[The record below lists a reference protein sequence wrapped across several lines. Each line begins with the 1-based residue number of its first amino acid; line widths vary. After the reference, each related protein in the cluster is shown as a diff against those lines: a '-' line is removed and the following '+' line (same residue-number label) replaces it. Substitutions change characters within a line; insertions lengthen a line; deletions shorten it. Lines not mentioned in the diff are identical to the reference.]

1 MKLSHAGHIPWL
13 VKSVSVSHVD
23 IQSDPIT
30 PKIIPSPQ
38 SNDLHNIT
46 DTSTH
51 RHTKTPTHQ
60 DAVQDEALQ
69 HLRFI
74 RCDSESLTQE
84 PRTQTRRARKS
95 LRTMLGSL
103 SQPASGREERVQRD
117 RMHVLQIQ
125 DERVRLPKS
134 RTKGDKGPVSRSQLQ
149 ASQSTIREW
158 KTDQVV

>member
-1 MKLSHAGHIPWL
+1 MKLSHARRIPWL

-23 IQSDPIT
+23 VQSHPIT
-30 PKIIPSPQ
+30 PKIIPTSQ
-38 SNDLHNIT
+38 SNVLQNTNHIT
-46 DTSTH
+46 NKSTH
-51 RHTKTPTHQ
+51 RHTKTSTHQ

-69 HLRFI
+69 HLRFR
-74 RCDSESLTQE
+74 RCDSESLAQE

-117 RMHVLQIQ
+117 RMHVLQIR

-134 RTKGDKGPVSRSQLQ
+134 CTKGDKGPVSRFSITGVGIND
-149 ASQSTIREW
+149 SRMES
-158 KTDQVV
+158 